1 MITVLDAG
9 SAMGVVLG
17 LPEGNIIAEQLNSSK
32 WVIAPELFIS
42 EVTNVFWKYHQFEN
56 LPIEL
61 SETGIDQSIALIDEF
76 VGPQELY
83 REAFSMAC
91 SAKHSVYD
99 MLYLVVAR
107 RNNGLL
113 LTTDNV
119 LKAIA
124 KNYLIRTSAG
134 H

>member
-1 MITVLDAG
+1 MITILDASG
-9 SAMGVVLG
+9 AIGVVLG
-17 LPEGNIIAEQLNSSK
+17 RPEGNEIAEQLNSSK

-61 SETGIDQSIALIDEF
+61 SEAGIDRAIALIDEF
-76 VGPQELY
+76 VGSQGLY
-83 REAFSMAC
+83 REAFSLAC

-99 MLYLVVAR
+99 MFYLLLSR

-124 KNYLIRTSAG
+124 KKYLVRTSVG
-134 H
+134 P

>member
-1 MITVLDAG
+1 MITILDASG
-9 SAMGVVLG
+9 AIGVVLG
-17 LPEGNIIAEQLNSSK
+17 LPEGNLIAEQLNSSNR
-32 WVIAPELFIS
+32 VIAPELYIS

-61 SETGIDQSIALIDEF
+61 SEAGIDQAIALIDEF

-83 REAFSMAC
+83 KEAFSLAC

-99 MLYLVVAR
+99 MLYLSLAR

-124 KNYLIRTSAG
+124 KNYLVRTSAG
-134 H
+134 P